1 MQSAGVSSSA
11 RHIAGPHASQAV
23 SCFPTKP
30 NLRHPVRS
38 RCAVETNGMAEKQP
52 RQTQTSGT
60 AAKPLGAGLPSL
72 PLGQK
77 PFCSAA
83 DGSARAAGCCHL
95 CVMHRSFTPF
105 ARYAILD
112 CLPYGP
118 TQLPCCRIPAAEAA
132 GGNFPPLPGSITS
145 WAARL
150 NLNQAATPLGG
161 DCAAAGC
168 RSSPRGLLLE
178 VRLQLSPG

>member
-38 RCAVETNGMAEKQP
+38 RCAVETPGMAEKQP

-95 CVMHRSFTPF
+95 FVMHRSFTPCF
-105 ARYAILD
+105 CSVSHSGLPALWTNAAAVLQNTSSRGCRWQFSAI
-112 CLPYGP
+112 
-118 TQLPCCRIPAAEAA
+118 A
-132 GGNFPPLPGSITS
+132 GFNYE
-145 WAARL
+145 
-150 NLNQAATPLGG
+150 LGG
-161 DCAAAGC
+161 ASELEPSCNTAGW
-168 RSSPRGLLLE
+168 
-178 VRLQLSPG
+178 